1 MSQLKLAPVTNSH
14 CHWIMEKRA
23 LWRALWEAKMT
34 RLATLSALGLFLM
47 TTVVV
52 IAQSPLPAE
61 MPSPFGLKMGM
72 TKDQVGEVKEL
83 APYKFELASVS
94 KPHPYLDTYVATI
107 TPNAGLCF
115 IRALS
120 PTWEVR
126 SDGTE
131 LKSRFNDLKSQV
143 EGIYG
148 KPSVTDSVQPGS
160 NLNRDRDWMAAL
172 LQNERTLLARW
183 SATEDNL
190 PMKPSIR
197 KVYVGAFAA
206 TKTS

>member
-1 MSQLKLAPVTNSH
+1 M
-14 CHWIMEKRA
+14 
-23 LWRALWEAKMT
+23 
-34 RLATLSALGLFLM
+34 RLATLSTIGLFLV
-47 TTVVV
+47 TVVL

-61 MPSPFGLKMGM
+61 IPSPFGLKMGM
-72 TKDQVGEVKEL
+72 TKDQVGNITKEL

-94 KPHPYLDTYVATI
+94 RPHPDLDTYVATI
-107 TPNAGLCF
+107 TPTSGLCF

-120 PTWEVR
+120 PTREVR

-131 LKSRFNDLKSQV
+131 LKSRFNDLKSQL

-148 KPSVTDSVQPGS
+148 KPNVTDSLQSGS
-160 NLNRDRDWMAAL
+160 NLSRDRDWMAAL

-183 SATEDNL
+183 SATEDDL
-190 PMKPSIR
+190 PMKPTIR

-206 TKTS
+206 TKTSGYLAVEYYFENYAQCQTEIPAKQ